1 MKYFSKMEYEFKE
14 LEIKINRLKKI
25 EKELNALYIIGF
37 ESDNIRIK
45 SMLKDPDRVDEIE
58 REFRSLENKIA
69 EKKNQGRKNH
79 EEIKQKIEKKER
91 DETVSTVQREVI
103 KKPKHN
109 RWELI
114 KPDKKN
120 RDI

>member
-14 LEIKINRLKKI
+14 LEMKINRLKNI
-25 EKELNALYIIGF
+25 EKELKALDIKGF

-79 EEIKQKIEKKER
+79 EEIKQKMEEKEG
-91 DETVSTVQREVI
+91 DETVITVQREVI

-114 KPDKKN
+114 EIDPDEKE
-120 RDI
+120 D